1 MSEPRKRRSTGKVTL
16 ADVAKKAGVGSMTVS
31 RALRTPDQVS
41 EKLREKIQQVI
52 DELGYIPNKAAGA
65 LASAE
70 SYSIALIVPSL
81 LEKSCSMFIPSFQHR
96 LNKAGYQL
104 LLGYSDYSV
113 DKEETLLSTF
123 LESRP
128 SGVVL
133 FGGEHSKRTHQLLD
147 SANIAVLEISEITSK
162 PDFLNLGVDHFDIG
176 KTCTKHLIE
185 QGFSNVGFI
194 GARGE
199 HASLQR
205 KLHGWQS
212 AMIDNYLAP
221 DHFLTTHEAPSSQL
235 GAEGLARLLLRDSTL
250 NALVCS
256 HEEIAIGALF
266 ECHRRVVKVPTD
278 IAIICLEGSTMA
290 EHAYPSL
297 TSAEIDYEHMGTRA
311 AEKLIN
317 KIKGEPVDTITDI
330 GFKLTRRASTAI
342 N

>member
-31 RALRTPDQVS
+31 RALRTPDLVS
-41 EKLREKIQQVI
+41 DKLREKIQQVV

-70 SYSIALIVPSL
+70 SYSIALILPSL
-81 LEKSCSMFIPSFQHR
+81 IDKSCALFLPSFQQT

-104 LLGYSDYSV
+104 ILGYSDYSV
-113 DKEETLLSTF
+113 DQEEKLLSTF

-128 SGVVL
+128 AGVVL
-133 FGGEHSKRTHQLLD
+133 FGGEHSKRTHQLLEA
-147 SANIAVLEISEITSK
+147 ANTPVLEIAELTSTAQY
-162 PDFLNLGVDHFDIG
+162 LNIGVDHFDIG
-176 KTCTKHLIE
+176 KTCTKHIIE
-185 QGFSNVGFI
+185 QGFNNIGFI

-199 HASLQR
+199 HSTLQR

-212 AMIDNYLAP
+212 AMIENYLTP

-235 GAEGLARLLLRDSTL
+235 GAEGLAKLLLRDSTL

-266 ECHRRVVKVPTD
+266 ECHRRVLKVPTD
-278 IAIICLEGSTMA
+278 IAIICLEGSSMA

-297 TSAEIDYEHMGTRA
+297 TCAEVDYERMGTKA
-311 AEKLIN
+311 AEKLLHQ
-317 KIKGEPVDTITDI
+317 IKGDLVESVTDI
-330 GFKLTRRASTAI
+330 GFKLTRRASTSI